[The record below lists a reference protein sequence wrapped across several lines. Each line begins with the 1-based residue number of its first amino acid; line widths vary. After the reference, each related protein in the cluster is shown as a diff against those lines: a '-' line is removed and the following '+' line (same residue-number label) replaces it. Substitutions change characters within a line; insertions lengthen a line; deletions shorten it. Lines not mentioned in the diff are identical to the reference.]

1 MSNLGNKKIM
11 AKNIK
16 KYLELTGKT
25 QKAVCN
31 DLGLKEST
39 FSDWL
44 NGKVYPR
51 IDKIELMA
59 NYFGIK
65 KADLVEDD
73 TYISRDSLTDAEIE
87 HIKNYRQLSEDGK
100 AEIDALIQVKLNIQ
114 NQKSKDILNAVG

>member
-51 IDKIELMA
+51 IDKIELIA
-59 NYFGIK
+59 NYFGVK

-73 TYISRDSLTDAEIE
+73 TYISPDSFTDAEIA
-87 HIKNYRQLSEDGK
+87 HIKNYRQLTDDGK
-100 AEIDALIQVKLNIQ
+100 AEIDALIKVKLELQ
-114 NQKSKDILNAVG
+114 NQKSKDTQSAAG